1 MTTFVAAGLPGRRI
15 SRPFSSVPAY
25 LICIGAI
32 AAVQAALGA
41 AGYFYLDDIDMTA
54 PRRNANADLV
64 TGRHSAVVVPTPDA
78 AFDRAVITSA
88 DPSADI
94 CLSATAGY
102 VAAYLR

>member
-1 MTTFVAAGLPGRRI
+1 
-15 SRPFSSVPAY
+15 
-25 LICIGAI
+25 
-32 AAVQAALGA
+32 
-41 AGYFYLDDIDMTA
+41 MTA